1 MVSKICLNMKLT
13 PPCIPLPQCNKT
25 LGKDKV
31 TCGFYILHV
40 KFTFHILHVKK
51 CQIFFIF
58 TDFTSIKINN

>member
-31 TCGFYILHV
+31 TCGFYIRKKMPNL
-40 KFTFHILHVKK
+40 FHIH
-51 CQIFFIF
+51 
-58 TDFTSIKINN
+58 